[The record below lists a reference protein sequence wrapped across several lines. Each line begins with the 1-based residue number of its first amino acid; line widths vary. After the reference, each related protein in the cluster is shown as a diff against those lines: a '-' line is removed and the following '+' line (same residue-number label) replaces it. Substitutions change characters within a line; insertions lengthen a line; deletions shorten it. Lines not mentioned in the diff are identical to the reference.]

1 LEVSTSPVTDAAKAR
16 PKYLRQYEL
25 IDRVKAYDP
34 TADEA
39 VLNRAYV
46 YAMRMHGSQMRA
58 SGDPYFAHPIE
69 VAGILTDYK
78 LDTAAIVTA
87 LLHDVIEDTPATKAD
102 IAERFGEEVADLVEG
117 VTKLSKLELLSDHA
131 RQAENLRRFILAIS
145 KDVRVLLVKLADRL
159 HNMRTLHFIMK
170 PEKRER
176 IARETLDIYA
186 PLARSIGMHRITTE
200 LEELA
205 FEHLNPT
212 ARNAIVRRL
221 ETMRSERGEAV
232 AQVSQEVA
240 ARLDSAGIVARVYGR
255 QKQPYSIWRKLQRK
269 SVAFSQLSDVYA
281 FRVVVEG
288 EDECY
293 RALGVIHRAWPMVPE
308 RFKDYISTPK
318 RNNYRSLHTTIVGP
332 KAMRI
337 EMQIRTDAMDRVNE
351 EGVAAHWRYK
361 GKTYGFDA
369 AAADAEGGR
378 DPLINLR
385 QLAQMLELGG
395 DAEEIVE
402 HAKLEMFLDQVFVFT
417 PKGQLISL
425 PRGAM
430 PLDFAYAVHT
440 SVGDTAIGVKINGEL
455 KPLRTGL
462 NNGDVVEVV
471 RGPKPSMPPDW
482 RSLTVTG
489 RARSAIRRHIRAT
502 EREEFV
508 RLGRA
513 AIDQAFARAGKD
525 RAGVSLRPALDRFA
539 QPGEEELFEQVGRGR
554 VTPVQLVEAVFP
566 GLKLSEREAAA
577 ARARIENGR
586 GGAGLYVSG
595 SGLTP
600 GVSLHFAECCS
611 PVPGDRIVGI
621 LQTGE
626 EADDD
631 TTEAR
636 SRDGGGL
643 TVHTID
649 CPRLAEF
656 EDQDDL
662 WRDLSWTPQAE
673 TSTISRGRLKATIKN
688 AVGVLGQACTLIGE
702 AGGDIANL
710 RMHHRRSDFLDVDF
724 DLDVRDARHLTHIA
738 AALRACPAVEEVER
752 VKG

>member
-1 LEVSTSPVTDAAKAR
+1 MM
-16 PKYLRQYEL
+16 RQYEL
-25 IDRVKAYDP
+25 VDRVRRYNKN
-34 TADEA
+34 TDEA
-39 VLNRAYV
+39 LLNRAYV

-78 LDTAAIVTA
+78 LDTATIVTA
-87 LLHDVIEDTPATKAD
+87 LLHDVIEDTAATKAD

-221 ETMRSERGEAV
+221 ETMRAERGEAV

-240 ARLDSAGIVARVYGR
+240 TRLEGAGIIARVYGR

-369 AAADAEGGR
+369 AAAGAEGGR

-395 DAEEIVE
+395 DAEELVE

-471 RGPKPSMPPDW
+471 RGPKPTMPPDW

-502 EREEFV
+502 EREEFI

-554 VTPVQLVEAVFP
+554 ITPLQLVEAVFP

-586 GGAGLYVSG
+586 TAGLYVSG

-621 LQTGE
+621 LQTGD
-626 EADDD
+626 EAHD
-631 TTEAR
+631 EA
-636 SRDGGGL
+636 SGGAGL

-673 TSTISRGRLKATIKN
+673 TNTISRGRLTATIKN

-710 RMHHRRSDFLDVDF
+710 RLHHRRSDFLDVDF

-738 AALRACPAVEEVER
+738 AALRACPAVEVVER

>member
-1 LEVSTSPVTDAAKAR
+1 
-16 PKYLRQYEL
+16 
-25 IDRVKAYDP
+25 
-34 TADEA
+34 
-39 VLNRAYV
+39 LNRAYV

-69 VAGILTDYK
+69 VAGILTDYR
-78 LDTAAIVTA
+78 LDTATIVTA
-87 LLHDVIEDTPATKAD
+87 LLHDVIEDTAATKAD

-159 HNMRTLHFIMK
+159 HNMRTLHFIAK

-221 ETMRSERGEAV
+221 ETMRAERGEAV

-240 ARLDSAGIVARVYGR
+240 ARLEGAGIVGRVYGR

-281 FRVVVEG
+281 FRVVVEK
-288 EDECY
+288 EDDCY

-369 AAADAEGGR
+369 AAAGAEGGR

-395 DAEEIVE
+395 DAEELVE

-440 SVGDTAIGVKINGEL
+440 SVGDTTIGVKINGEL

-471 RGPKPSMPPDW
+471 RGPKPTIPPDW

-502 EREEFV
+502 EREEFI
-508 RLGRA
+508 RLGLA

-525 RAGVSLRPALDRFA
+525 RTGVSLRPALDRFA

-554 VTPVQLVEAVFP
+554 ITPVQLVEAIFP
-566 GLKLSEREAAA
+566 GLKLTEREAAA

-586 GGAGLYVSG
+586 GARLYVSG

-600 GVSLHFAECCS
+600 GISLHFAECCS

-626 EADDD
+626 EANGD
-631 TTEAR
+631 A
-636 SRDGGGL
+636 SQGGGL

-656 EDQDDL
+656 EDQDEL

-673 TSTISRGRLKATIKN
+673 TNTISRGRLTATIKN

-710 RMHHRRSDFLDVDF
+710 RMHHRRSDFLDIDF

-738 AALRACPAVEEVER
+738 AALRACPAVEVVER

>member
-1 LEVSTSPVTDAAKAR
+1 M
-16 PKYLRQYEL
+16 
-25 IDRVKAYDP
+25 
-34 TADEA
+34 
-39 VLNRAYV
+39 NRAYV

-78 LDTAAIVTA
+78 LDTATIVTA
-87 LLHDVIEDTPATKAD
+87 LLHDVIEDTPATKAE

-159 HNMRTLHFIMK
+159 HNMRTLHFIAK

-221 ETMRSERGEAV
+221 ETMRAERGEAV

-240 ARLDSAGIVARVYGR
+240 ARLEDAGIAARVYGR

-281 FRVVVEG
+281 FRVVVERVDG
-288 EDECY
+288 VDVEDACY

-337 EMQIRTDAMDRVNE
+337 EMQIRTEAMDRVNE

-369 AAADAEGGR
+369 AAAGAAGGR

-395 DAEEIVE
+395 DTEELVE

-425 PRGAM
+425 PSGAM

-440 SVGDTAIGVKINGEL
+440 SVGDTTVGVKINGEM

-471 RGPKPSMPPDW
+471 RGPKPTIPPDW

-513 AIDQAFARAGKD
+513 ATDQAFARAGKD

-554 VTPVQLVEAVFP
+554 ITPVELVEAVFP

-577 ARARIENGR
+577 ARSRIENGR
-586 GGAGLYVSG
+586 SARLYVSG

-626 EADDD
+626 EAQD
-631 TTEAR
+631 ASGR
-636 SRDGGGL
+636 GGRGGGL

-649 CPRLAEF
+649 CRRLAEF
-656 EDQDDL
+656 EDQDDV

-673 TSTISRGRLKATIKN
+673 TSTISRGRLTATIKN

-710 RMHHRRSDFLDVDF
+710 RLHHRSSDFLDIDF

-738 AALRACPAVEEVER
+738 AALRACPAVEVVER

>member
-1 LEVSTSPVTDAAKAR
+1 M
-16 PKYLRQYEL
+16 
-25 IDRVKAYDP
+25 
-34 TADEA
+34 
-39 VLNRAYV
+39 NRAYV

-78 LDTAAIVTA
+78 LDTATIVTA
-87 LLHDVIEDTPATKAD
+87 LLHDVIEDTAATKAD

-159 HNMRTLHFIMK
+159 HNMRTLHFIAK

-205 FEHLNPT
+205 FEHLNPA

-221 ETMRSERGEAV
+221 ETMRAERGEAV

-240 ARLDSAGIVARVYGR
+240 ARLDDAGVVARVYGR

-281 FRVVVEG
+281 FRVVVEK
-288 EDECY
+288 EDDCY

-337 EMQIRTDAMDRVNE
+337 EMQIRTDSMDRVNE

-369 AAADAEGGR
+369 AAAGAEGGR

-395 DAEEIVE
+395 GDTEELVE

-440 SVGDTAIGVKINGEL
+440 SVGDTTVGVKINGEL

-471 RGPKPSMPPDW
+471 RGPKPTIPPDW

-539 QPGEEELFEQVGRGR
+539 QPGEEELFEQVGRGHIP
-554 VTPVQLVEAVFP
+554 PVQLVEAVFP
-566 GLKLSEREAAA
+566 GLKLTEREAAA

-586 GGAGLYVSG
+586 GARLYVSG

-600 GVSLHFAECCS
+600 GISLHFAECCS

-621 LQTGE
+621 LQTGD
-626 EADDD
+626 EADN
-631 TTEAR
+631 EA
-636 SRDGGGL
+636 SGGRGL

-656 EDQDDL
+656 EDQEEL

-673 TSTISRGRLKATIKN
+673 TSTISRGRLTATIKN

-710 RMHHRRSDFLDVDF
+710 RMHHRRPDFVDVDF

-738 AALRACPAVEEVER
+738 AALRACPAVEVVER